1 MSCIPVQILFQAEH
15 DFGTNPVYP
24 LEPPPSDMR
33 GLANEVM
40 EPVFAFTKASASGPP
55 KR

>member
-1 MSCIPVQILFQAEH
+1 MI
-15 DFGTNPVYP
+15 FGTNRLYP
-24 LEPPPSDMR
+24 LELTPSDMR
-33 GLANEVM
+33 RLANEVM